1 MFGTLVNVAAILS
14 GTTLGCLLK
23 HGLSQ
28 RYEQALFD
36 AMGLTALGIGVQY
49 IATNLPHSHYPVLF
63 IVSLALGAVSGTA
76 LQIDERFNRVVAHFG
91 AARVGRGIATGLLL
105 YCIGAL
111 SIVGPVMAAI
121 KGDQTMLLTNAS
133 LDFVTSIVFGASFGW
148 GMLVCASVLFL
159 WQGGIFLIAR
169 YLSASFFSGA
179 LVTELAAVGGFLI
192 LASGLSIL
200 KIKAIKTL
208 NLLPALL
215 IPILFFIGQML
226 LK

>member
-133 LDFVTSIVFGASFGW
+133 LDFVTSIVFGW
-148 GMLVCASVLFL
+148 GMLVCAPVLFL

>member
-121 KGDQTMLLTNAS
+121 KGNQTMLLTNAS

-148 GMLVCASVLFL
+148 GMLVCAPVLFL

-179 LVTELAAVGGFLI
+179 LVTELAAVGAF
-192 LASGLSIL
+192 
-200 KIKAIKTL
+200 
-208 NLLPALL
+208 
-215 IPILFFIGQML
+215 
-226 LK
+226 

>member
-36 AMGLTALGIGVQY
+36 AMGLTALEIGVQY

-91 AARVGRGIATGLLL
+91 AAWVGRGIATGLLL

-148 GMLVCASVLFL
+148 GMLVCAPVLFL

>member
-1 MFGTLVNVAAILS
+1 
-14 GTTLGCLLK
+14 
-23 HGLSQ
+23 
-28 RYEQALFD
+28 
-36 AMGLTALGIGVQY
+36 
-49 IATNLPHSHYPVLF
+49 
-63 IVSLALGAVSGTA
+63 
-76 LQIDERFNRVVAHFG
+76 
-91 AARVGRGIATGLLL
+91 
-105 YCIGAL
+105 
-111 SIVGPVMAAI
+111 
-121 KGDQTMLLTNAS
+121 
-133 LDFVTSIVFGASFGW
+133 
-148 GMLVCASVLFL
+148 MLVCAPVLFL